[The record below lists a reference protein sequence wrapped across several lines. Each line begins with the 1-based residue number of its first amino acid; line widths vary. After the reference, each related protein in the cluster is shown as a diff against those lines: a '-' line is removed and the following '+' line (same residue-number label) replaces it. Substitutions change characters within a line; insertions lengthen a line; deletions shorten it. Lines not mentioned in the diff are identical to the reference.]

1 MYTKLLFL
9 LAACTTLLFSCKKS
23 ESIEPDVNN
32 IIGTWTF
39 VNMTA
44 HTTTTETHIVGGD
57 SYKSV
62 SIADYTTISNAGEMT
77 INASLMEMRDFAYT
91 AHFLAHVNLYLNDV
105 LEDTV
110 SFSIEFTAPL
120 SSSSIPYEKIGNDS
134 MYLSIGTVTTDG
146 TTVPS
151 TPGGL
156 KYAWSGDTLLLT
168 STVEVPA
175 GAAYVGYSRQTMR
188 FIKKI

>member
-1 MYTKLLFL
+1 MYNKHLFL
-9 LAACTTLLFSCKKS
+9 LAACITLLLSCEKN
-23 ESIEPDVNN
+23 ESIEPEGNN

-62 SIADYTTISNAGEMT
+62 SMADYTTTGNAGEMT
-77 INASLMEMRDFAYT
+77 INASLMETKDFTYT
-91 AHFLAHVNLYLNDV
+91 AHFFAHVSLYMNDV

-110 SFSIEFTAPL
+110 SFAIEFTAPV
-120 SSSSIPYEKIGNDS
+120 SSSSIPYKKIGSDS
-134 MYLSIGTVTTDG
+134 MYLSVGTVTTDG

-151 TPGGL
+151 IPGGL
-156 KYAWSGDTLLLT
+156 KFSWSGDTLLLT
-168 STVEVPA
+168 SIVEVPA